1 MTELISAAI
10 DCTVEVLTLDLRAD
24 NARAI
29 ALYESMGFQPYGRL
43 ERFVAVGAKRYDKL
57 FYARDLRF
65 GPAGPSTH

>member
-29 ALYESMGFQPYGRL
+29 ALYESMGFQAYGRL
-43 ERFVAVGAKRYDKL
+43 ERFVAVGGNRYDKR
-57 FYARDLRF
+57 FYARDLRL
-65 GPAGPSTH
+65 